1 MTLPDAPLAPAADPP
16 TTTAAL
22 PLAAAVIS
30 GAFVALQQR
39 INGDLGHELGD
50 PLVAAVVSFGTG
62 LVVMCALVLRRG
74 PRALLPRLAEVP
86 WWSRLGGLGGATL
99 VFVGATAAPKVGVAI
114 LTVGLVS
121 GSVVGAL
128 LVDRVGL
135 APGGP
140 HRLTPPRLVGAAL
153 CLVAIGISTAEGAR
167 SASPWL
173 LALVFLA
180 GVLICFQQAF
190 NGRVRQ
196 ATDATVATFVNF
208 VVGTTALVLGL
219 VLRAVVSG
227 VHLNGWPGPDHWY
240 LYIGGPIGA
249 SFVAVAALV
258 VRRLGV
264 LRLGLAVTAG
274 QILGSLV
281 VDIDRGI
288 AGTTVLAAVLTMAA
302 VVISGLGQRP

>member
-1 MTLPDAPLAPAADPP
+1 VTLPDAPVVPSPASPLR
-16 TTTAAL
+16 TAL
-22 PLAAAVIS
+22 PLGAAVVS

-39 INGDLGHELGD
+39 INGDLGHDLGD

-62 LVVMCALVLRRG
+62 LFLMCLLVLR
-74 PRALLPRLAEVP
+74 PSARANLPHVATVP
-86 WWSRLGGLGGATL
+86 WWRRTGGLGGASL
-99 VFVGATAAPKVGVAI
+99 VFVGATAAPRIGVAI
-114 LTVGLVS
+114 LTVCLVA

-128 LVDRVGL
+128 LVDRAGL
-135 APGGP
+135 APGG
-140 HRLTPPRLVGAAL
+140 HRPLTAPRILGAGL
-153 CLVAIGISTAEGAR
+153 CLVAIVISSAEGAR
-167 SASPWL
+167 TASPWL

-190 NGRVRQ
+190 NGHVRH

-208 VVGTTALVLGL
+208 VVGTTALLLGL
-219 VLRAVVSG
+219 TLKAVISG
-227 VHLNGWPGPDHWY
+227 VHLNSWPGPDHWY

-274 QILGSLV
+274 QILGSILV
-281 VDIDRGI
+281 DLDRGV
-288 AGTTVLAAVLTMAA
+288 AGTTVIAAGLTMAA
-302 VVISGLGQRP
+302 VIVSGRGQRT